1 MQGILY
7 LVSLPIGHLGDI
19 TKRALETLE
28 NVDAIVAEDTRT
40 TRRLLSHFG
49 IQTPFFSSLYQGV
62 ETQRTERILAELS
75 DGKTLALVSD
85 AGTPLISDP
94 GYPLVRAAVHAG
106 VCIVPIPGPTAAIS
120 ALVASGLPADRF
132 LFEGSVPRKRE
143 GRAAL
148 FDRLDQ
154 EVRTVI
160 LYESSHRIERTLEEM
175 AEHVPNRPMVVAREL
190 TKIHEEFVRGTAG
203 EILASLRAREAFRGE
218 FVLVVA
224 GSERDSAATDEAPI
238 QEMIERLLDEEVSG
252 RGIVEILRLA
262 FEMPRNDAYARV
274 QDAKKVRGSKT

>member
-1 MQGILY
+1 
-7 LVSLPIGHLGDI
+7 
-19 TKRALETLE
+19 
-28 NVDAIVAEDTRT
+28 
-40 TRRLLSHFG
+40 
-49 IQTPFFSSLYQGV
+49 
-62 ETQRTERILAELS
+62 
-75 DGKTLALVSD
+75 
-85 AGTPLISDP
+85 
-94 GYPLVRAAVHAG
+94 
-106 VCIVPIPGPTAAIS
+106 
-120 ALVASGLPADRF
+120 VASGLPADRF

-274 QDAKKVRGSKT
+274 QDAKKARGSKT